1 MFWIFLAVGAHV
13 GNALV
18 FVSDKII
25 LGSDTKI
32 GNPIHFA
39 AWSGLVAGG
48 VGVILLGWWA
58 VPTAAV
64 IGLSLLG
71 GVFWVTALW
80 LFFIGLKLGDP
91 SSVVPIAGSAVPVFT
106 LLFTILLLGETISS
120 QQGIAVLFLILGGVV
135 LSITW
140 RGSRGLSARVFGVTV
155 AAGAAFAAHFVTVDV
170 LYDIFEP
177 FLPAFAYARLG
188 VAAVSVLLLLGLFAS
203 GSMKSA
209 PGRIKRS
216 SRKRRQIF
224 NMVLLVF
231 VGGKVLGAFALLLQN
246 WAFKLGSVTIVSALQ
261 GTQYI
266 FLLILA
272 LIFSKFWPKLWREEL
287 KRVDISQKVAG
298 IVLIGIGLSLLV

>member
-1 MFWIFLAVGAHV
+1 VFWIVLAIGAHI

-18 FVSDKII
+18 FVSDKVI

-48 VGVILLGWWA
+48 VGVILLVWWA
-58 VPTAAV
+58 VPTAAAV
-64 IGLSLLG
+64 GLSLLG

-80 LFFIGLKLGDP
+80 LFFTGLKLGDP
-91 SSVVPIAGSAVPVFT
+91 SSVVPIVGSAVPLFT
-106 LLFTILLLGETISS
+106 LLFTILLRGETLSWR
-120 QQGIAVLFLILGGVV
+120 QGIAVLFLILGGAV

-155 AAGAAFAAHFVTVDV
+155 AAGAAFAAHFITVDV
-170 LYDIFEP
+170 LYDNFEP

-188 VAAVSVLLLLGLFAS
+188 VAVVSVFLLLGLLAS

-209 PGRIKRS
+209 PGKRRGF

-224 NMVLLVF
+224 NMVALVF
-231 VGGKVLGAFALLLQN
+231 VGGKVLGALALLSLN
-246 WAFKLGSVTIVSALQ
+246 WAVKLGSVTIVNALQ

-287 KRVDISQKVAG
+287 QRVDIVQKLGGV
-298 IVLIGIGLSLLV
+298 VLIGIGLSLLV

>member
-1 MFWIFLAVGAHV
+1 MFWIVLAIGAHV

-106 LLFTILLLGETISS
+106 LLITILLLGETLSW
-120 QQGIAVLFLILGGVV
+120 QQGIAVFFLILGGAV

-155 AAGAAFAAHFVTVDV
+155 AAGGAFAAHFVTVDV

-188 VAAVSVLLLLGLFAS
+188 VAVVSVLLLLGLFAS
-203 GSMKSA
+203 GSMKSSA
-209 PGRIKRS
+209 GSNKRS
-216 SRKRRQIF
+216 KHANRKIF
-224 NMVLLVF
+224 TMVALVF
-231 VGGKVLGAFALLLQN
+231 VGGKILGALALLSLN
-246 WAFKLGSVTIVSALQ
+246 WAVKLGNVTIVNALQ

-272 LIFSKFWPKLWREEL
+272 LIFARYWPKLWREEL
-287 KRVDISQKVAG
+287 KRVDIGQKVAG
-298 IVLIGIGLSLLV
+298 IVLIGIGLSWLV